1 MGLIAESGLPL
12 LSLSLRLGLGLRL
25 RSVGMRM
32 LRLLCLRLRMSVFLL
47 AENLQLQEELLL
59 LEESGVGRIH
69 GWRGLLCLLVWRNVL
84 VVLELFDFRLHIF
97 GLLVTVLVGRF
108 RLVVERTRKSELG
121 LEIHLLKLRM

>member
-59 LEESGVGRIH
+59 LEQLRI
-69 GWRGLLCLLVWRNVL
+69 R
-84 VVLELFDFRLHIF
+84 
-97 GLLVTVLVGRF
+97 
-108 RLVVERTRKSELG
+108 
-121 LEIHLLKLRM
+121 